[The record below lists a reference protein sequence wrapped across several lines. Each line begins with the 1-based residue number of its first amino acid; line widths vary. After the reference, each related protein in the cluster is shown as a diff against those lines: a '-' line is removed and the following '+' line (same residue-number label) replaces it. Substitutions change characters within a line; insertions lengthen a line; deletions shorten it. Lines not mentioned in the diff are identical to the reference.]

1 MVRTTCNI
9 LLAVTAVALLGALV
23 LLSTASNDAQRRL
36 DVSLRHMSDVVQAI
50 ERELVNMRN
59 LNIDSR
65 ERLEALSEAL
75 DAALRHAESDLEQ
88 GYPRNPNALQRIRAQ
103 MVEGFNS
110 VGGSDAA
117 AASPERLWRDLAAL
131 RRQSDR
137 LREHVSSYSRNYGTF
152 RILSDAA
159 TQDSRDF
166 VRELRERRQVEP
178 ADVIFRASQQVLQR
192 ADRGGEADLQ
202 QVSAILGRLEQDAEL
217 RSMDDQ
223 IRLAELI
230 DQLSGLVPARR
241 TLDASFEEVI
251 NAQLSRPVETL
262 RDQISRDH
270 LYHLSTVN
278 DSRVLLNI
286 YTGLLLLVLAYFGF
300 RLQRSY
306 GALNQSH
313 VQLAGVN
320 ASLEERVRQRTL
332 DLEGAYNELKE
343 SQVQLVQAEKMSS
356 LGQLVAGVM
365 HEINTPLLYVIN
377 NQTTTA
383 ENVKELKACVAQA
396 AKVVEVLTTPGATTD
411 QLKQE
416 LKRLRESIE
425 VGSALDAIEE
435 VEALTQDNAE
445 GLHQISELV
454 QSLKDFSRIDR
465 ATEDRFDVREGIE
478 KTLTITHN
486 LWKYGVD
493 VVKEL
498 EPVPEILCAPSKI
511 NQVFINLI
519 TNAVQAMDG
528 AGTLTIRT
536 RQADDWVEVDVED
549 TGCGIP
555 AENLSKI
562 MDPFFTTKPVGQGTG
577 LGMSIVSK
585 IIDEHGGMLDVQSEV
600 GVGTKFTIRL
610 PIRSQSAAEAA

>member
-1 MVRTTCNI
+1 MVRTTFNI
-9 LLAVTAVALLGALV
+9 LFAVMAVALLGALV
-23 LLSTASNDAQRRL
+23 LLSTATNDAQRRA
-36 DVSLRHMSDVVQAI
+36 DVSLRHMNDIVQAV

-65 ERLEALSEAL
+65 DRIEALSEAL
-75 DAALRHAESDLEQ
+75 EATLRQVGDDLDQ
-88 GYPRNPNALQRIRAQ
+88 GYPRNPGALHQARSQ
-103 MVEGFNS
+103 MVEWFNS
-110 VGGSDAA
+110 VGGSDAT
-117 AASPERLWRDLAAL
+117 AASSDRLWRDYAAL

-137 LREHVSSYSRNYGTF
+137 LREHLASYATNYGRF
-152 RILSDAA
+152 SMASEMA

-178 ADVIFRASQQVLQR
+178 ADAIFRASQQVLQR
-192 ADRGGEADLQ
+192 AERGGDVELTQ
-202 QVSAILGRLEQDAEL
+202 IPAILSRLEQDAEL
-217 RSMDDQ
+217 RAMDDQ
-223 IRLAELI
+223 IRLGELL
-230 DQLSGLVPARR
+230 DQFSSLVPARR
-241 TLDASFEEVI
+241 ALDASFEEAV
-251 NAQLSRPVETL
+251 NAQLGRTVETL
-262 RDQISRDH
+262 RDQINRDH

-286 YTGLLLLVLAYFGF
+286 YTGLLLLVLAYFGV

-306 GALNQSH
+306 GALNASH
-313 VQLAGVN
+313 AQLATVN
-320 ASLEERVRQRTL
+320 TSLEERVQQRTV
-332 DLEGAYNELKE
+332 DLEAAYNELKE

-383 ENVKELKACVAQA
+383 ENVKELKSCVEQA
-396 AKVVEVLTTPGATTD
+396 ARVVDVLKTPGATTD
-411 QLKQE
+411 QLKQALKE
-416 LKRLRESIE
+416 LRSSVE
-425 VGSALDAIEE
+425 VGAALDAIDE
-435 VEALTQDNAE
+435 VEALTSDNTE
-445 GLHQISELV
+445 GLQQISELV
-454 QSLKDFSRIDR
+454 QSLKDFSRLDR
-465 ATEDRFDVREGIE
+465 AAEDRFDVREGIE

-493 VVKEL
+493 IVKEL

-511 NQVFINLI
+511 NQVFINLV

-536 RQADDWVEVDVED
+536 RHVDDWVEVDIED

-555 AENLSKI
+555 EENLTKI

-585 IIDEHGGMLDVQSEV
+585 IIEEHGGGIDIKSEV

-610 PIRSQSAAEAA
+610 PAGSQSAAEAA